1 MVIFTD
7 GSCLKNGAKENTGGF
22 GVVVI
27 NDDGTFNTCYQKESI
42 NTTNNREE
50 IKAILYTLLTYGK
63 MRPAPTVL
71 SDSAYCVNMFND
83 WIFSW
88 ARNNWLKSDN
98 RPPENLDLIKVF
110 YEYCLKG
117 YQINLIKVK
126 GHSGVEWNEVA
137 DKLATG
143 TLTTVDVERIY
154 NGG

>member
-1 MVIFTD
+1 
-7 GSCLKNGAKENTGGF
+7 
-22 GVVVI
+22 
-27 NDDGTFNTCYQKESI
+27 
-42 NTTNNREE
+42 
-50 IKAILYTLLTYGK
+50 
-63 MRPAPTVL
+63 
-71 SDSAYCVNMFND
+71 MFND
-83 WIFSW
+83 WIFGW

-110 YEYCLKG
+110 YEYYLKG
-117 YQINLIKVK
+117 YQINLVKVK